1 MHVPVL
7 FLIIAAVI
15 GVLTY
20 IVVLPVEWRRIKKQY
35 ADEAHAKR
43 HPGQLSND
51 F

>member
-1 MHVPVL
+1 MHVPSL

-20 IVVLPVEWRRIKKQY
+20 LLVLPLEWRRIKKQY
-35 ADEAHAKR
+35 PDDNHAKR